1 MQTCVQTFSF
11 YCTQVVLRQLKRCC
25 KQVVLQH
32 LKAVRKEYNINV
44 YNGFLEQTTRLLF
57 VPDANFWDREFEGQK
72 VWIKTV
78 KPNGV
83 IEATKKL
90 GAGDGIFTFVNSLNM
105 QTGVE
110 TMENPY
116 CFEREDGTKAV
127 VQLWKKSVNQG
138 LENHFDMRIVD
149 ESECADFRTVL
160 VNLFGHATV
169 QKGKLYYCKAKRQT
183 ANEDLAIQGKWRS
196 IRTLLNASFLLGQM
210 YFNTL
215 LIEKDGMLGIRG
227 YFGVCQGELDM
238 FENGEEEVVLYIRH
252 ATKTHACIQPC
263 EQFFADGRRPKL
275 F

>member
-1 MQTCVQTFSF
+1 MQTCVQRFSF

-127 VQLWKKSVNQG
+127 VQLWKKASTRGSKITLTCELWMKASALIFAQFWSTYSDTQLCKRESYTIAKQKDKLPTKTWQFKVSG
-138 LENHFDMRIVD
+138 EASEHFWMHHSCWDKCISIPYWSR
-149 ESECADFRTVL
+149 RTV
-160 VNLFGHATV
+160 
-169 QKGKLYYCKAKRQT
+169 C
-183 ANEDLAIQGKWRS
+183 
-196 IRTLLNASFLLGQM
+196 
-210 YFNTL
+210 
-215 LIEKDGMLGIRG
+215 
-227 YFGVCQGELDM
+227 
-238 FENGEEEVVLYIRH
+238 
-252 ATKTHACIQPC
+252 
-263 EQFFADGRRPKL
+263 
-275 F
+275 